1 MEANDILLST
11 GVMPPAG
18 IEELGIVY
26 GSCVIS
32 TSLIGDALATL
43 RNLSVGGELKQY
55 TGLLQKGMDS
65 ALDRLRE
72 AARAKGAEG
81 VYAIQFIAPQVAG
94 GAAEVIAAGTAYR
107 AARK

>member
-1 MEANDILLST
+1 MEYKNILLST
-11 GVMPPAG
+11 GVVPPAG

-32 TSLIGDALATL
+32 TSVIGDALATL
-43 RNLSVGGELKQY
+43 RNLSVGGELRQY

-65 ALDRLRE
+65 ALERLRD
-72 AARAKGAEG
+72 AALAKGAEG

-107 AARK
+107 RVE

>member
-1 MEANDILLST
+1 MENESILLST
-11 GVMPPAG
+11 GVLPPEG
-18 IEELGIVY
+18 IEELGVVY

-32 TSLIGDALATL
+32 TSIFGDAFATL
-43 RNLSVGGELKQY
+43 RNMSVGGELKQY

-65 ALDRLRE
+65 ALDRLR
-72 AARAKGAEG
+72 AAACEKGADG

-107 AARK
+107 KKQ